1 MKKIG
6 FLGCGKIGHRIASH
20 IIDHHLGKITFIQ
33 DPFFENTLNLSCPA
47 NSVFGLLWQGF
58 NS

>member
-33 DPFFENTLNLSCPA
+33 DPFFENTLNLALSSTVLPKLYWR
-47 NSVFGLLWQGF
+47 NLT
-58 NS
+58 